1 MKDDLNKQIAKLNQ
15 EIYIIRE
22 NETKIKNK
30 EAALRKIGEAI
41 YNIADTDDFGKGYEL
56 SN

>member
-41 YNIADTDDFGKGYEL
+41 HNIADTDDFGKGYEL